1 MLARRAG
8 GCRGGGGRVRV
19 IADPHAEAFYQ
30 CMGMVRTGAIPSLI
44 PGRELPVLELS
55 LEA

>member
-1 MLARRAG
+1 M
-8 GCRGGGGRVRV
+8 RV
-19 IADPHAEAFYQ
+19 IDDPHAEAFYQ